1 LIPLR
6 DAFAVQMTEA
16 FASAVTVTVPIL
28 ALAAGAE
35 ARAVRD
41 RLRRPDD
48 DWEKKFEAHQASHE
62 FDPASPPS
70 EVLQYFKD
78 VPGVPKAY
86 VVERALA
93 VGSAIVWLV
102 VFVLLAITELLGLV
116 WLGDGGGPGDSGL
129 ATFSVVTIAL
139 VLAAL
144 IMAPAIYLFVPVL
157 LPLDLVPHGLKKA
170 VAPKLA
176 GKEGRGFVKVML
188 SELEGALERA
198 VEKVEG
204 AKEPAPGAPD
214 DREPPAPA

>member
-1 LIPLR
+1 
-6 DAFAVQMTEA
+6 MTEA
-16 FASAVTVTVPIL
+16 FASAVTVTVLIL

-41 RLRRPDD
+41 RLHRRDE
-48 DWEKKFEAHQASHE
+48 DWERKFEAHQASHE
-62 FDPASPPS
+62 FDPARPPS
-70 EVLQYFKD
+70 EVLAYFKD
-78 VPGVPKAY
+78 VPGVSKAY
-86 VVERALA
+86 VVERLLA
-93 VGSAIVWLV
+93 ITSAIVWLI

-139 VLAAL
+139 ALAAL

-176 GKEGRGFVKVML
+176 GKEGRGFVKVL
-188 SELEGALERA
+188 LNELEGALQRA
-198 VEKVEG
+198 VDKLEDT
-204 AKEPAPGAPD
+204 KETAGGAPD
-214 DREPPAPA
+214 ESEPPTPA

>member
-1 LIPLR
+1 
-6 DAFAVQMTEA
+6 MTEA

-41 RLRRPDD
+41 RLRRPDEE
-48 DWEKKFEAHQASHE
+48 WERKFEAHQASHE
-62 FDPASPPS
+62 FDPARPVS
-70 EVLQYFKD
+70 EVLEYFKD
-78 VPGVPKAY
+78 VPGVSKAY

-93 VGSAIVWLV
+93 IASAIVWLV

-116 WLGDGGGPGDSGL
+116 WLGDQTGPGDSGL
-129 ATFSVVTIAL
+129 ATFSLITIAL
-139 VLAAL
+139 ALAAL
-144 IMAPAIYLFVPVL
+144 VMAPAVYLFVPVL

-176 GKEGRGFVKVML
+176 GKQGRGFVKILL

-198 VEKVEG
+198 AQK
-204 AKEPAPGAPD
+204 ADEPDEPTTAAPGD
-214 DREPPAPA
+214 GEPPAPA

>member
-1 LIPLR
+1 M
-6 DAFAVQMTEA
+6 QMTEA

-48 DWEKKFEAHQASHE
+48 EWEKKFEAHRAAHE
-62 FDPASPPS
+62 FDPARPPS

-78 VPGVPKAY
+78 VPGLSKAY

-93 VGSAIVWLV
+93 IASAIVWLV
-102 VFVLLAITELLGLV
+102 VFVLLAITELLSLA
-116 WLGDGGGPGDSGL
+116 WLGDETGPGDSGL
-129 ATFSVVTIAL
+129 ATFSVITIGLA
-139 VLAAL
+139 LAAL

-176 GKEGRGFVKVML
+176 GKEGRGFVKVLL

-198 VEKVEG
+198 AEKVEG
-204 AKEPAPGAPD
+204 AKEATPGAPGD
-214 DREPPAPA
+214 GEPPPPT